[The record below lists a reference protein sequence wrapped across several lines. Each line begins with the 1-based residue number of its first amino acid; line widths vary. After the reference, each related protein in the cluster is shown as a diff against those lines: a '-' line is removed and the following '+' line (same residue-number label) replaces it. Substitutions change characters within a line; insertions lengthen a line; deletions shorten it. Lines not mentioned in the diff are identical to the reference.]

1 MNVTINDISKRS
13 KAKVTIINPS
23 EFNLENMRLYADDNT
38 FIENNA
44 FHVINHW
51 AELNEN
57 TNIAFNKAL
66 DVFSEICENCNDYKI
81 NETCEFL
88 LQEANKV
95 RDAVQLQNS
104 IKHKTSRLKTK
115 ISTKIQNKI
124 NDASDNLN
132 NSIGNI
138 QSKLK
143 PAIGSA
149 PSSQPSDTNV
159 SDDESNG
166 KGIAEESFKKLY
178 NKAKVLAECD
188 RILRNYNK
196 ICKRFDI
203 NKMVSEIC
211 SDDDIYAC
219 VNEICSCIDDYQIPF
234 INKYNTS
241 LETVFYALGKNY
253 LQYPSDKIIEAVTDY
268 YIFNTTLDEQERSS
282 IKTISNNSVIFESVD
297 FDCVSFL

>member
-51 AELNEN
+51 VELNEN

-159 SDDESNG
+159 SDDENNG

-178 NKAKVLAECD
+178 NKAKVLVECD
-188 RILRNYNK
+188 RIL
-196 ICKRFDI
+196 
-203 NKMVSEIC
+203 
-211 SDDDIYAC
+211 
-219 VNEICSCIDDYQIPF
+219 
-234 INKYNTS
+234 
-241 LETVFYALGKNY
+241 
-253 LQYPSDKIIEAVTDY
+253 
-268 YIFNTTLDEQERSS
+268 
-282 IKTISNNSVIFESVD
+282 
-297 FDCVSFL
+297 